1 MELRGKACL
10 LTGCASGIGKHL
22 SGVLARAGAR
32 VMMTD
37 IDEAGLAKAA
47 SGLGGEVRQQK
58 LDVRSAEDWDAAVAA
73 TVAAFGRLDL
83 LFNVAGVSHSA
94 YIHEA
99 EPARIAFHLDINLK
113 GVMLGSHYAAK
124 VMVQQRGGQIV
135 NIASLAGLCPVP
147 GMSLYSASK
156 FGVRGFS
163 LAIADELAPHGVGVS
178 VICPDAVATPMLD
191 HEALEP
197 EAALSFSGNRILT
210 VEDIEHAIFRK
221 ALGRGKR
228 EVIVPGSMAPL
239 SRLVTAFP
247 GALMPLLPIFRKRGV
262 KNRSGIGRALGRSE
276 VVEFGARSG

>member
-1 MELRGKACL
+1 MELHGKACL
-10 LTGCASGIGKHL
+10 LTGCASGIGRHL

-32 VMMTD
+32 VMATD
-37 IDEAGLAKAA
+37 VDEAGLVSATA
-47 SGLGGEVRQQK
+47 GLGGDVQQRK
-58 LDVRSAEDWDAAVAA
+58 LDVRCAEDWAAAVDV

-99 EPARIAFHLDINLK
+99 APERISFHLDINLK
-113 GVMLGSHYAAK
+113 GVMLGTHYGAK
-124 VMVQQRGGQIV
+124 VMVKQRGGHIV

-163 LAIADELAPHGVGVS
+163 LAVADELAVHGVRVS

-210 VEDIEHAIFRK
+210 VEDIEHAILRK

-247 GALMPLLPIFRKRGV
+247 GSLMPLLPIFRQRGV
-262 KNRSGIGRALGRSE
+262 KNQQRYRASIGKD
-276 VVEFGARSG
+276 

>member
-1 MELRGKACL
+1 MDLSGKSCL
-10 LTGCASGIGKHL
+10 LTGCGSGIGRHMA
-22 SGVLARAGAR
+22 GVLARAGAK
-32 VMMTD
+32 VMATD
-37 IDEAGLAKAA
+37 VDAAGLAQTIAA
-47 SGLGGEVRQQK
+47 LGGTGERLRSHA
-58 LDVRSAEDWDAAVAA
+58 LDVRIAGQWEAALSE
-73 TVAAFGRLDL
+73 TLRAFGRIDVLM
-83 LFNVAGVSHSA
+83 NIAGISRSA

-99 EPARIAFHLDINLK
+99 AIARIEQHLDINLK

-124 VMVQQRGGQIV
+124 VMVQQRSGHIV

-247 GALMPLLPIFRKRGV
+247 GALMPLLPMFRARGA
-262 KNRSGIGRALGRSE
+262 KIQAAYRAGLPK
-276 VVEFGARSG
+276 